1 MATAPSAKNLR
12 HDTIGAS
19 LVDRQGKPTNLYR
32 KCPHCGMVDHNYSV
46 QGLKNSH
53 FQITRVGSL
62 LKYECGKCRKQFHAF
77 EVCVPA
83 NTDPYAF
90 YQKISN
96 ILNDA
101 PNPGGTK

>member
-1 MATAPSAKNLR
+1 MTTPTTKTLR

-19 LVDRQGKPTNLYR
+19 LENEQGKLINLYR
-32 KCPHCGMVDHNYSV
+32 KCPHCGMVDRNYSV

-53 FQITRVGSL
+53 FQMTRVGSL

-83 NTDPYAF
+83 GTDPYEF
-90 YQKISN
+90 YLKICELLSN
-96 ILNDA
+96 DPAN
-101 PNPGGTK
+101 KQE